1 MQLKCINYYFNQLK
15 EMKPSSFL
23 SECPVCPVDDTFII
37 SNSYTNLRE
46 TADKDTKRIVL
57 LRVFKA
63 NFNIWEFQDN
73 GELQSSLIAW
83 RILFSD

>member
-1 MQLKCINYYFNQLK
+1 MQLKYINYYFNQLK
-15 EMKPSSFL
+15 EVKPSSFL

-63 NFNIWEFQDN
+63 NFNIWGIPRQ
-73 GELQSSLIAW
+73 W
-83 RILFSD
+83 RIAIKFDCLEDSVQ